1 MKKKILFIIPF
12 LITAIV
18 IALCFMNTGEGG
30 TVKAKRT
37 QEIRYRY
44 ASKEEGVKLM
54 LSNKEY
60 YDGFSQNDL
69 DYKMQKKDTTMEEYQ
84 AFAKEQVEDF
94 TDEEKELLDG
104 YFSRMNQILVDNG
117 YYLPE
122 MDEIVMIKTTMKE
135 ELGAGAYTH
144 GTQIYFGSM
153 IIEGALSDDKDTK
166 ERCNEYLRVV
176 LWHELFHCLTRC
188 NPDFR
193 EDMYKLIHFEVVAD
207 DYKLPPSVEEYHISN
222 PDVEHHN
229 SFATFHING
238 QDIKCFTDFVTTKH
252 FENDGD
258 SFFDYGTTALIPI
271 DGTDTYYTPE
281 QADNFNEVFGTNT
294 GYVIDPEECMADNF
308 SFAMAY
314 GREGEDGKGY
324 PNPEII
330 EGILDYVSK

>member
-1 MKKKILFIIPF
+1 
-12 LITAIV
+12 
-18 IALCFMNTGEGG
+18 
-30 TVKAKRT
+30 
-37 QEIRYRY
+37 
-44 ASKEEGVKLM
+44 
-54 LSNKEY
+54 
-60 YDGFSQNDL
+60 
-69 DYKMQKKDTTMEEYQ
+69 MEEYQ
-84 AFAKEQVEDF
+84 SFAKEQVEDF
-94 TDEEKELLDG
+94 TDEEKALLDE
-104 YFSRMNQILVDNG
+104 YFSAMNQTLIDNG

-135 ELGAGAYTH
+135 EPGAGAYTH

-153 IIEGALSDDKDTK
+153 IFEGALSDDKDVR
-166 ERCNEYLRVV
+166 ESRREYIRVV

-193 EDMYKLIHFEVVAD
+193 EEMYKLVHFEVVGK
-207 DYKLPPSVEEYHISN
+207 DYELPPCVQEYHISN

-238 QDIKCFTDFVTTKH
+238 EDIKCFTDFVTTKH

-258 SFFDYGTTALIPI
+258 SFFDYATTALIPV

-294 GYVIDPEECMADNF
+294 DYVIDPEECMADNF
-308 SFAMAY
+308 SFALAY
-314 GREGEDGKGY
+314 GREGEDGNGY

-330 EGILDYVSK
+330 EGILNYLSK